1 MTKPIT
7 IECNIHFER
16 RGRGSRKEMHP
27 GEQLVATPTVG
38 RVPRVARFM
47 ALAIRFD
54 HLIRAGE
61 VADYAEL
68 ARLAHVTRAR
78 ITQIM
83 NLLMLAPDIKEAI
96 LFLPRVE
103 HGHDPIHLAQLQPIS
118 LAPDWRKQRRLWN
131 ELDSGFRR

>member
-1 MTKPIT
+1 MIRPIT
-7 IECNIHFER
+7 FQSRIRFER
-16 RGRGSRKEMHP
+16 RGRGGRKNVRKAEAAAP
-27 GEQLVATPTVG
+27 SPVQLG

-54 HLIRAGE
+54 QMIRAGE

-83 NLLMLAPDIKEAI
+83 NLLMLAPDIQEAI
-96 LFLPRVE
+96 LFLPRVQ
-103 HGHDPIHLAQLQPIS
+103 HGRDPIHIRQLQSIA
-118 LAPDWRKQRRLWN
+118 LVPDWRKQKRQWATLS
-131 ELDSGFRR
+131 LAK